1 MQRLGLI
8 AAMQEE
14 IQPLLRIVKPS
25 RMEVIGKRHVWWLG
39 KSESICLVESGMGP
53 DNAATATRLLID
65 IEKPEL
71 IVNFGFAG
79 SLTSALCVG
88 DIVMAD
94 RLLFMHGR
102 LFSEQSGLSNDLSR
116 RHTDMQEKCGCLI
129 HQGSFVTT
137 RTITA
142 KKEIA
147 GRLPA
152 GIAQAVVEMETAA
165 VAQVAN
171 KEKIPLLALR
181 AISDGFD
188 DELGFSL
195 DEFCD
200 KDLNLQKWRVMLTLA
215 KKPWIIPQLIRL
227 AGNTKQAGR
236 KLAMAVAGLLVPTP

>member
-1 MQRLGLI
+1 VQRIGLI

-14 IQPLLRIVKPS
+14 IHPLLRIVKPS
-25 RMEVIGKRHVWWLG
+25 RMEVIGKRHIWWLDT
-39 KSESICLVESGMGP
+39 SESICLVESGMGP

-65 IEKPEL
+65 IGKPDL
-71 IVNFGFAG
+71 ILNFGFAG
-79 SLTSALCVG
+79 SLTPQLDVG
-88 DIVMAD
+88 DIVLAD

-102 LFSEQSGLSNDLSR
+102 LFSEQSGLGSDLDR
-116 RHTDMQEKCGCLI
+116 RQTDVQEKCGCLI

-137 RTITA
+137 RNITS

-147 GRLPA
+147 GRLPT
-152 GIAQAVVEMETAA
+152 GVGKAVVEMETAA
-165 VAQVAN
+165 VAQVTN
-171 KEKIPLLALR
+171 KEKIPLIALR
-181 AISDGFD
+181 AISDDFD

-227 AGNTKQAGR
+227 ARNTKHAGG
-236 KLAMAVAGLLVPTP
+236 KLATAVAGLIATTP